1 MVIIIE
7 DELCHGK
14 TCPDMI
20 LLILCYIH
28 THTYIHIHTHV
39 TTIGA
44 LVSLQPIIPPGCSE
58 GLDVFGFFFK
68 NLPVQYNTSTATASV
83 SGTKCSSSP

>member
-28 THTYIHIHTHV
+28 THTYLHIHTHV
-39 TTIGA
+39 TINTIGA
-44 LVSLQPIIPPGCSE
+44 LLSLQPIIPPGCSE
-58 GLDVFGFFFK
+58 GLDVFGFFLK
-68 NLPVQYNTSTATASV
+68 KPTSTVQHKYSYSV
-83 SGTKCSSSP
+83 S